1 MASLGALPAGGSVI
15 FPEGSGEIPGLTG
28 RLNPVRD
35 PLDRMFLYTTNISI
49 NDGKPQP
56 VLFVPGEELRLT
68 DADGRDLMVRIV
80 AIEGRAAL
88 VEYRAV
94 VAGSASAAG

>member
-1 MASLGALPAGGSVI
+1 MTVFAAATGYTAGLETEWVPADRALVASLGSLPSGGSVI
-15 FPEGSGEIPGLTG
+15 FPEGSGELPGLTG

-56 VLFVPGEELRLT
+56 VLFVPG
-68 DADGRDLMVRIV
+68 
-80 AIEGRAAL
+80 
-88 VEYRAV
+88 
-94 VAGSASAAG
+94 